1 MKTRIFTSIL
11 ISLLLLLIAACQTN
25 GPIPDEVCTID
36 ETSGEFDEDCAPI
49 ITEGEG
55 GPDAYP
61 VGEAAYPSTDFYI
74 PIAEDAYPITEAD
87 LSQLLKIWRLASY
100 AENGT
105 ESEPPLK
112 TLTFN
117 ADGNFAIATET
128 ELIKGTWST
137 ILMAVES
144 TLILSPDSGD
154 VQYYQIIGLGEDV
167 FDLRSMRGNVQI
179 DEGYRL
185 DDSSCGCQ

>member
-1 MKTRIFTSIL
+1 M
-11 ISLLLLLIAACQTN
+11 LLLIAACQASE
-25 GPIPDEVCTID
+25 PIPDGLCPID
-36 ETSGEFDEDCAPI
+36 ETSGEYDEDCGP
-49 ITEGEG
+49 TTSEGEG
-55 GPDAYP
+55 GADAYP
-61 VGEAAYPSTDFYI
+61 VGEAAYPSADFYI

-87 LSQLLKIWRLASY
+87 LSLLLKIWRLASY

-117 ADGNFAIATET
+117 ADGSYAIATET

-137 ILMAVES
+137 ILLAVES

-154 VQYYQIIGLGEDV
+154 VQYYQIIELDEDV
-167 FDLRSMRGNVQI
+167 LNLRSVLGNVQI
-179 DEGYRL
+179 DEGYLL